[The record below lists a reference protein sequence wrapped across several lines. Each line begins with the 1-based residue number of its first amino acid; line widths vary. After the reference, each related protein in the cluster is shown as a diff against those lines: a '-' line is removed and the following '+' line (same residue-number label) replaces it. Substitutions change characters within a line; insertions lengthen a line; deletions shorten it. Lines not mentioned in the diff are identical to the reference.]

1 MNQAI
6 PIHLICGFLG
16 AGKTTLLQRIL
27 AQQPGDES
35 LAVLVNEFGKLGVD
49 GELLQGF
56 ASQVRE
62 LKAGCICCQSCAT
75 LHAKVLEAA
84 RTLEAAGQAV
94 EVEHTTDLMRI
105 HQMGVPMTPAL
116 VVDGQ
121 VVSAGRVLSPEQ
133 ASQALRNLPTLFRGA
148 TP

>member
-1 MNQAI
+1 M
-6 PIHLICGFLG
+6 
-16 AGKTTLLQRIL
+16 
-27 AQQPGDES
+27 
-35 LAVLVNEFGKLGVD
+35 
-49 GELLQGF
+49 
-56 ASQVRE
+56 
-62 LKAGCICCQSCAT
+62 
-75 LHAKVLEAA
+75 LEAA

-121 VVSAGRVLSPEQ
+121 EVSAGRVLSPEQ
-133 ASQALRNLPTLFRGA
+133 ASQALRNLPTPFRGA